1 VAENTVS
8 AGVREEQAT
17 ERVREKARGWI
28 AAILIGALVV
38 IVVGTFVYVI
48 WMSARIA
55 EMTTDDLISVLQSI
69 GTTLLAPLIGVIGA
83 VIGFLLWWS
92 AGCSRRPFG
101 YSGSHSRR
109 PAKYTGWGPDN
120 PGCYPGSSRS
130 GRSNAAKRAG
140 DAVRGLI
147 WP

>member
-1 VAENTVS
+1 VAANTVS
-8 AGVREEQAT
+8 AGAGEEQAT

-38 IVVGTFVYVI
+38 IVVGTFVYAI

-83 VIGFLLWWS
+83 VIGFYFGGQAAVQGAQS
-92 AGCSRRPFG
+92 ATQAASQGAQQSTQAGAQTTQAVTQAAREMVGQTPTNEPG
-101 YSGSHSRR
+101 
-109 PAKYTGWGPDN
+109 N
-120 PGCYPGSSRS
+120 PPPG
-130 GRSNAAKRAG
+130 
-140 DAVRGLI
+140 V
-147 WP
+147 

>member
-1 VAENTVS
+1 VAENTGS
-8 AGVREEQAT
+8 AVAREEQET
-17 ERVREKARGWI
+17 ERVREKARWRI

-83 VIGFLLWWS
+83 VIGFYFGGQAAVQVCERSTGTIRLRTKFTRGFDS
-92 AGCSRRPFG
+92 RIPGSRRQGKTLLSLPMI
-101 YSGSHSRR
+101 
-109 PAKYTGWGPDN
+109 
-120 PGCYPGSSRS
+120 C
-130 GRSNAAKRAG
+130 
-140 DAVRGLI
+140 
-147 WP
+147 

>member
-1 VAENTVS
+1 MPENTDS
-8 AGVREEQAT
+8 AVAREEQET
-17 ERVREKARGWI
+17 ERVREKARWRI

-83 VIGFLLWWS
+83 VIGFYFGGQAAVQGAQS
-92 AGCSRRPFG
+92 ATQAASQGAQQSTQAGAQTTQAVTQAAREMVGQTPPTEPG
-101 YSGSHSRR
+101 PPSG
-109 PAKYTGWGPDN
+109 G
-120 PGCYPGSSRS
+120 
-130 GRSNAAKRAG
+130 
-140 DAVRGLI
+140 
-147 WP
+147 

>member
-1 VAENTVS
+1 VAANTVS
-8 AGVREEQAT
+8 TGAREEQAT

-28 AAILIGALVV
+28 AGILIGALVV

-83 VIGFLLWWS
+83 VIGFYFGGQAAVQGAQS
-92 AGCSRRPFG
+92 ATQAASQGAQQSTQAGAQTTQAVTQAAREMVGQTPPNEPG
-101 YSGSHSRR
+101 TPSG
-109 PAKYTGWGPDN
+109 
-120 PGCYPGSSRS
+120 
-130 GRSNAAKRAG
+130 
-140 DAVRGLI
+140 V
-147 WP
+147 